1 MKEVF
6 FSVIFCSLAVFG
18 SCQQSPSAKIKPTIT
33 KEDVAYREQ
42 RTRSVPKEAIDALAQ
57 IRPEDA
63 AKLDALN
70 ITEFASAMRDGEE
83 VQPNARV
90 SSNEDTAR
98 GTNVAPAIN
107 AAIKAA
113 KRGQFVIIGP
123 GEWVVSTPIVLPAN
137 KQVNLI
143 CTGNLHFNKRDG
155 FKIVSPGRDADPQH
169 HLFFYGSLIGAENL
183 PRHTKQTTDAGM
195 QPKWADMKNTA
206 VDITNCSR
214 NFVLINR
221 AEGFGNAIRING
233 EKGDGSQENT
243 FSFQFLYKNANGI
256 TLRSIDGNSYV
267 DKNRFMGFY
276 GGAGRIAGGLA
287 INIDGFE
294 GAAPNGERYNGAFSS
309 NEFHFLVEQVDRI
322 IIANADV
329 REPIFD
335 IIIEA
340 GDKTGVFAPDP
351 IQMLST
357 GPNIVRSPKYIGAGF
372 LTSTWL
378 TKGLGVNGQII
389 GLPIYYN
396 NYALLGINGRTDEKG
411 NLIMDGKTKVPK
423 AIKDKL
429 PKNIR
434 IAE

>member
-1 MKEVF
+1 MKEVVF
-6 FSVIFCSLAVFG
+6 ILILCSGGVFA
-18 SCQQSPSAKIKPTIT
+18 SCQQTPSSKVKATT
-33 KEDVAYREQ
+33 KDDVAYRDYK
-42 RTRSVPKEAIDALAQ
+42 TYGVPKEAIDALAQ
-57 IRPEDA
+57 VRPEDA

-70 ITEFASAMRDGEE
+70 ITEFASAMPDGAE

-113 KRGQFVIIGP
+113 KIGQFVIIGP
-123 GEWVVSTPIVLPAN
+123 GEWVVSTPINLPGN
-137 KQVNLI
+137 KGVNLI
-143 CTGNLHFNKRDG
+143 CSGNLHFNKRDG
-155 FKIVSPGRDADPQH
+155 FRITAPSVGRDPQH
-169 HLFFYGSLIGAENL
+169 HLFFYGSLIGSENL

-195 QPKWADMKNTA
+195 QPKWDDMKNTA
-206 VDITNCSR
+206 IDITNCSR

-221 AEGFGNAIRING
+221 AEGFGNAVRING

-243 FSFQFLYKNANGI
+243 ISFQYLYKNANGI
-256 TLRSIDGNSYV
+256 TLRSVDGRSYV

-276 GGAGRIAGGLA
+276 GGAGRIGGGLA

-294 GAAPNGERYNGAFSS
+294 GIAHNGERYNGSFSS

-340 GDKTGVFAPDP
+340 GDKTGVYAPDP
-351 IQMLST
+351 IQLRSE
-357 GPNIVRSPKYIGAGF
+357 GPNVVRSPKFVGGGF

-378 TKGLGVNGQII
+378 TKGLGVNGLII

-396 NYALLGINGRTDEKG
+396 NYALLGTNGRTDEKG
-411 NLIMDGKTKVPK
+411 NLIMDGKVKVPK

-434 IAE
+434 IAD